1 MDIASILEWVA
12 ICPPPPPGD
21 VPNLGIEL
29 ESLMSPALG
38 GRFFNSSVTW
48 EALFCDLFEKTMMLG
63 KIEGRRR
70 RDRG

>member
-1 MDIASILEWVA
+1 MDCSPPDSSIHGIFQASILEWVA

-48 EALFCDLFEKTMMLG
+48 EALFCTYLLN
-63 KIEGRRR
+63 
-70 RDRG
+70 